1 MEPDQSRIPARS
13 RRQVMDWGLALA
25 SQGIEAIIDRSDAGW
40 GLIVEPRD
48 FEKAQAV
55 LRQYRIENRGWNW
68 RHPIV
73 GSDLAFHWGSLGW
86 VAAICAVFYWSTI
99 MEPAARSAGILDSR
113 RAVSG
118 EWWRLFTAVSLHQNA
133 AHLMSNA
140 ATGFVFLGLAMAR
153 YGAGVALL
161 AAFLAGAA
169 GNAADLAIYSEPHQ
183 SLGASGMVTAALGL
197 ITSQT
202 FAYWRKY
209 RTGHRFLFQATA
221 AGALILLLIGFDPDA
236 DVVAHVGGFV
246 VGAAFGFALSHARP
260 ATLQHGWINLASIAG
275 IAALFFAT
283 WLLAIAVR

>member
-1 MEPDQSRIPARS
+1 
-13 RRQVMDWGLALA
+13 MDWGLALA
-25 SQGIEAIIDRSDAGW
+25 SQGIEAIIARSELGW
-40 GLIVEPRD
+40 GLIVDSRD
-48 FEKAQAV
+48 FDKAQAV

-68 RHPIV
+68 RRPIA

-86 VAAICAVFYWSTI
+86 VAVICAAFYWSTV
-99 MEPAARSAGILDSR
+99 MQPEARKAGILDSH
-113 RAVSG
+113 RAVAG

-133 AHLMSNA
+133 SHLMSNA

-169 GNAADLAIYSEPHQ
+169 GNAADLAIYAEPHQ

-202 FAYWRKY
+202 FAFWRKY
-209 RTGHRFLFQATA
+209 RTGQRFLIQAAA
-221 AGALILLLIGFDPDA
+221 AGALILVLIGFDPDA

-246 VGAAFGFALSHARP
+246 AGAALGFALGHARP
-260 ATLQHGWINLASIAG
+260 ATLQQGWVNLASMAG
-275 IAALFFAT
+275 VAALFIAT
-283 WLLAIAVR
+283 WLRAMAAQ